1 VASATLSLISSE
13 EMTRGLAPFHRRASG
28 LIAGRTI
35 LLGALL
41 LLGTVLAF
49 MWLDL
54 VWAIPTVGRWAITRV
69 GLIAGLVAIIAACW
83 WKSRRVTRGHVAFW
97 IDTQAKTGGEM
108 LAGWQLEQRPP
119 TKASSLT
126 QGLAHM
132 ASVRAGQRLAGI
144 EPESVLPADA
154 LKKAAWML
162 CSGVGIPALLTI
174 IMPGIAWNQW
184 QRFAFPTRDVPPY
197 TGVIIEIEPS
207 HATVV
212 YGDDVTIK
220 AHITT
225 GRVDDIEL
233 VTITPDGKEHI
244 VPMLEQR
251 PERFQAILMRLTTP
265 MDVYA
270 RSGRARSRMGRLEVQ
285 MTPQIVSAKVR
296 IIPPAYTKRPA
307 FEGAIPKD
315 GIVGLAGTEVEFTVA
330 SNRPLSKG
338 RLMLALRDGSGQE
351 TTLQPTAKGE
361 VDETAIAEDAATVRG
376 SIRLEKP
383 GRFELSVFDID
394 GLESVDRAT
403 GTITIAVDQRPVVRI
418 LEPKPLSLAT
428 PDIRLPVVIAAE
440 DDFGLTSLQ
449 LFRSLN
455 GSSATAM
462 PCEVDGAATQNE
474 EIELPLD
481 RYGLAPGDEIQLFA
495 RTEDNDPAGAKG
507 AESPVTIVRII
518 STLEMQELML
528 REEGAQSIQAKYQA
542 SERFLENLAEAILD
556 LQKAAEAAASNPD
569 SPEAAAELQKKIQA
583 AQQSAADA
591 AENMEKLSKE
601 PMPID
606 VDQAL
611 AKRLAEMAGK
621 ASQAAEQLGEMA
633 KSQGGNR
640 PLSEQENEQ
649 LKELAE
655 KIAGQRKQLEE
666 QAIQPLEKLQLAL
679 PLIVDQQ
686 RFAELARQQRDLALR
701 LDSLRANADPKDA
714 KTQRRIA
721 ELEAE
726 QQQRRES
733 LANLLDD
740 IAAHADALPD
750 DPDFNKLK
758 TTAKQFAEEVRA
770 SQAAPSMSAAQQSLL
785 SSDFPG
791 AANQAKTAADILESF
806 LGKCEGMGQGAC
818 KACEMAFNPSAG
830 SPSLGNSIQQMLA
843 MMGMKPGMSQGNG
856 QGMGF
861 GFGAGGGYAMR
872 SPGPQNVGLYGSLPI
887 PQQRNSRGRGD
898 RQTPGFATN
907 SSASAQQAGSA
918 AAEQR
923 AEGQAAG
930 QAASGVPPQYRSQVA
945 EYFRQLAEQLG
956 EEQ

>member
-1 VASATLSLISSE
+1 MPSE
-13 EMTRGLAPFHRRASG
+13 EVTRGLVPFHRRASA

-35 LLGALL
+35 LLGALVL
-41 LLGTVLAF
+41 LATLLAF

-54 VWAIPTVGRWAITRV
+54 VWAIPTVGRWTITRLGFV
-69 GLIAGLVAIIAACW
+69 AALIAIVGTWW
-83 WKSRRVTRGHVAFW
+83 WKSRRLTPGHVAFW
-97 IDTQAKTGGEM
+97 VDTQAKTGGEM
-108 LAGWQLEQRPP
+108 LAGWQLEQSPP
-119 TKASSLT
+119 AKASALT
-126 QGLAHM
+126 RGLAEI
-132 ASVRAGQRLAGI
+132 ASARASRRLASI
-144 EPESVLPADA
+144 EPEAVLPADA

-162 CSGVGIPALLTI
+162 CGGIGVTVLLALI
-174 IMPGIAWNQW
+174 IPGIAWNQW
-184 QRFAFPTRDVPPY
+184 QRFAFPSRDVPPY
-197 TGVIIEIEPS
+197 TGVIIELDPAA
-207 HATVV
+207 ATVV

-220 AHITT
+220 ANVTA
-225 GRVDDIEL
+225 GRVNFIEL
-233 VTITPDGKEHI
+233 VTVTPDGREHI

-251 PERFQAILMRLTTP
+251 AERFQAILMRLTTP
-265 MDVYA
+265 MDFYA
-270 RSGRARSRMGRLEVQ
+270 RSGRARSRIGRLNVQ

-296 IIPPAYTKRPA
+296 IKPPAYTKWPA

-315 GIVGLAGTEVEFTVA
+315 SIVGLAGTEVEFTVT
-330 SNRPLSKG
+330 SNRPLSRG
-338 RLMLALRDGSGQE
+338 RLMLAERDGPGQE
-351 TTLQPTAKGE
+351 TTLQPIASPE
-361 VDETAIAEDAATVRG
+361 ADESAAPEDAATVRG
-376 SIRLEKP
+376 SIRLEKA

-394 GLESVDRAT
+394 GLESVDRVT

-440 DDFGLTSLQ
+440 DDFGITTLQ

-462 PCEVDGAATQNE
+462 TCNVDGSATQHN

-481 RYGLAPGDEIQLFA
+481 RYGLSPGDEIQLFA

-518 STLEMQELML
+518 STQEMQELML

-542 SERFLENLAEAILD
+542 SERFLENLAEALRE
-556 LQKAAEAAASNPD
+556 LEEAAKAAAANPD
-569 SPEAAAELQKKIQA
+569 SAEAGAELQKKIQA
-583 AQQSAADA
+583 AQQAA
-591 AENMEKLSKE
+591 AEAAKNMEKLARE

-606 VDQAL
+606 VDQEL
-611 AKRLAEMAGK
+611 AKRLAEMADD
-621 ASQAAEQLGEMA
+621 ASEAADQLGEMGQ
-633 KSQGGNR
+633 SQGGNR
-640 PLSEQENEQ
+640 PLTREENEQ
-649 LKELAE
+649 LEKLAE

-666 QAIQPLEKLQLAL
+666 QAIEPLEKLQLAL

-686 RFAELARQQRDLALR
+686 RFAELAAQQRDLAQR
-701 LDSLRANADPKDA
+701 LDSLRANADLKDS

-733 LANLLDD
+733 LNNLLDD
-740 IAAHADALPD
+740 ISAHADALPD

-758 TTAKQFAEEVRA
+758 TTAKEFAEEVRA
-770 SQAAPSMSAAQQSLL
+770 SQAAPSMSAAQQNLL

-791 AANQAKTAADILESF
+791 AADQAKSAADILESF
-806 LGKCEGMGQGAC
+806 LSKNESMGQGAC
-818 KACEMAFNPSAG
+818 KSCELAFNPSTGA
-830 SPSLGNSIQQMLA
+830 PSLGNSIQQMLA
-843 MMGMKPGMSQGNG
+843 MMGMKPGMSQGTG

-898 RQTPGFATN
+898 RKTPGVATN
-907 SSASAQQAGSA
+907 SSASPQQAGSA
-918 AAEQR
+918 AADHR

>member
-1 VASATLSLISSE
+1 
-13 EMTRGLAPFHRRASG
+13 
-28 LIAGRTI
+28 
-35 LLGALL
+35 
-41 LLGTVLAF
+41 

-54 VWAIPTVGRWAITRV
+54 VWAIPTAGRWAITRLGV
-69 GLIAGLVAIIAACW
+69 VAAIVAVVATWW
-83 WKSRRVTRGHVAFW
+83 WKSRRVTPGHVAYW

-108 LAGWQLEQRPP
+108 LAGWQLEQNPP
-119 TKASSLT
+119 AKASALT
-126 QGLAHM
+126 RGLAEM
-132 ASVRAGQRLAGI
+132 ASTRASRRLAAI
-144 EPESVLPADA
+144 EPEAVLPADA

-162 CSGVGIPALLTI
+162 CGGIGLTMLLTI
-174 IMPGIAWNQW
+174 IIPGIAWNQW
-184 QRFAFPTRDVPPY
+184 QRFAFPSRDVPPY
-197 TGVIIEIEPS
+197 TGIVIELDPS
-207 HATVV
+207 EATVL
-212 YGDDVTIK
+212 YGDDATIK
-220 AHITT
+220 ANVTA
-225 GRVDDIEL
+225 GRVNYIEL
-233 VTITPDGKEHI
+233 VTVTPDGKKHI

-251 PERFQAILMRLTTP
+251 ADRFQAILMRLTTP

-270 RSGRARSRMGRLEVQ
+270 RSGRARSRIGRITVQ
-285 MTPQIVSAKVR
+285 MTPQIVSTKVR
-296 IIPPAYTKRPA
+296 ITPPAYTKRPA

-315 GIVGLAGTEVEFTVA
+315 GIVGLAGTEVEFTVT
-330 SNRPLSKG
+330 SNRPLSRG
-338 RLMLALRDGSGQE
+338 RLMLAERDGSGEE
-351 TTLQPTAKGE
+351 TTLHPIASPE
-361 VDETAIAEDAATVRG
+361 VDESAAPEDAAMVRG

-394 GLESVDRAT
+394 GLESVDRVT

-449 LFRSLN
+449 LYRSLN

-462 PCEVDGAATQNE
+462 ACEVDGAATQQKE
-474 EIELPLD
+474 FELPLE
-481 RYGLAPGDEIQLFA
+481 RYGLSPGDEIQLFA

-507 AESPVTIVRII
+507 AESPVTTVRII
-518 STLEMQELML
+518 SNQEMQELML

-542 SERFLENLAEAILD
+542 SERFLENVAEALRE
-556 LQKAAEAAASNPD
+556 LQEAAKVAAANPE
-569 SPEAAAELQKKIQA
+569 SSEAAAELQKKIQA
-583 AQQSAADA
+583 AQQSAAEA
-591 AENMEKLSKE
+591 AKNMEKLSRE

-606 VDQAL
+606 VDREL
-611 AKRLAEMAGK
+611 AKRLVEMAGK
-621 ASQAAEQLGEMA
+621 ASEAADQLGEMA
-633 KSQGGNR
+633 QSQGGNR
-640 PLSEQENEQ
+640 PLNGEENDQ
-649 LKELAE
+649 LQKMAE

-666 QAIQPLEKLQLAL
+666 QAIEPLEKLQLAL

-686 RFAELARQQRDLALR
+686 RFAELAAQQRDLAQR
-701 LDSLRANADPKDA
+701 LDSLRANADPKDS

-733 LANLLDD
+733 LNNLLDD
-740 IAAHADALPD
+740 ISAHADALPD

-758 TTAKQFAEEVRA
+758 TTAKEFAEEVRA
-770 SQAAPSMSAAQQSLL
+770 SQAAPSMSAAQQNLL

-791 AANQAKTAADILESF
+791 AADQAKSAADILESF
-806 LGKCEGMGQGAC
+806 LSKNEGMGQGAC

-830 SPSLGNSIQQMLA
+830 ARSLGNSIQQMLA

-898 RQTPGFATN
+898 RKTQGFATN
-907 SSASAQQAGSA
+907 SSASPQQAGSA
-918 AAEQR
+918 AADQR

>member
-1 VASATLSLISSE
+1 MPSE
-13 EMTRGLAPFHRRASG
+13 EVTRGLLPFHRRASA

-35 LLGALL
+35 LFGALMFL
-41 LLGTVLAF
+41 AALLAF

-54 VWAIPTVGRWAITRV
+54 VWAIPAVGRWAITRI
-69 GLIAGLVAIIAACW
+69 GLAAAVIAIVATWW
-83 WKSRRVTRGHVAFW
+83 WKSRRMTPGHVAYW

-108 LAGWQLEQRPP
+108 LAGWQLEQKPP

-126 QGLAHM
+126 QGLAQM
-132 ASVRAGQRLAGI
+132 ASARAGQRLATI
-144 EPESVLPADA
+144 EPEAVLPADA
-154 LKKAAWML
+154 VKKAAWML
-162 CSGVGIPALLTI
+162 CGGIGLTVLLTLI
-174 IMPGIAWNQW
+174 IPGIAWNQW
-184 QRFAFPTRDVPPY
+184 QRFAFPSRDVPPY
-197 TGVIIEIEPS
+197 TGVIIELDPAE
-207 HATVV
+207 AKVL

-220 AHITT
+220 ANVTAGSVNH
-225 GRVDDIEL
+225 IEL
-233 VTITPDGKEHI
+233 VTVTPDGKEHTI
-244 VPMLEQR
+244 PMLEQR
-251 PERFQAILMRLTTP
+251 AERFQAVLMRLTTP
-265 MDVYA
+265 MDFYA
-270 RSGRARSRMGRLEVQ
+270 RSGRARSRIGRLTVQ
-285 MTPQIVSAKVR
+285 MTPQIVSTKVR
-296 IIPPAYTKRPA
+296 ITPPAYTKRPA

-315 GIVGLAGTEVEFTVA
+315 GIVGLAGTEVEFTVT
-330 SNRPLSKG
+330 SNRPLSRG
-338 RLMLALRDGSGQE
+338 RLMLAQRDGSGQE
-351 TTLQPTAKGE
+351 TTLQPIASPE
-361 VDETAIAEDAATVRG
+361 ADETAAPEDAATVRG
-376 SIRLEKP
+376 SIRLDKP

-394 GLESVDRAT
+394 GLESIDRVT

-462 PCEVDGAATQNE
+462 ACEIDGSAAQHT

-481 RYGLAPGDEIQLFA
+481 RYGLSPGDEIQLFA

-518 STLEMQELML
+518 STQEMQELML

-542 SERFLENLAEAILD
+542 SERFLENLAEAIRG
-556 LQKAAEAAASNPD
+556 LQEAAKAAEANPE
-569 SPEAAAELQKKIQA
+569 SSEAAEGLQEKIQA
-583 AQQSAADA
+583 AQKSAAEA
-591 AENMEKLSKE
+591 AKNMEKLASE

-606 VDQAL
+606 IDQEL
-611 AKRLAEMAGK
+611 AKRLSEMAGQ
-621 ASQAAEQLGEMA
+621 ASEAADQLGKMA
-633 KSQGGNR
+633 QSQGGKR
-640 PLSEQENEQ
+640 PLTGQENEQ
-649 LKELAE
+649 LQKLAE

-666 QAIQPLEKLQLAL
+666 QAIEPLEKLQLAL

-686 RFAELARQQRDLALR
+686 RFAELAAQQRDLAQR
-701 LDSLRANADPKDA
+701 LDSLRANADPKDS

-740 IAAHADALPD
+740 ISAHADALPD
-750 DPDFNKLK
+750 DPDFTKLK
-758 TTAKQFAEEVRA
+758 TTAKEFADAVRA
-770 SQAAPSMSAAQQSLL
+770 SQAAPSMSAAQQNLL

-791 AANQAKTAADILESF
+791 AADQAKSAADILESF
-806 LGKCEGMGQGAC
+806 LSKNESMGQGAC
-818 KACEMAFNPSAG
+818 KACDLAFNPSAG

-843 MMGMKPGMSQGNG
+843 MMGMKPGMSPGNG

-861 GFGAGGGYAMR
+861 GFGAGGGYSIR
-872 SPGPQNVGLYGSLPI
+872 SPGPQNVGLYGALPV

-898 RQTPGFATN
+898 RKTPGFATN
-907 SSASAQQAGSA
+907 SSASPQQAGSA
-918 AAEQR
+918 AADTR